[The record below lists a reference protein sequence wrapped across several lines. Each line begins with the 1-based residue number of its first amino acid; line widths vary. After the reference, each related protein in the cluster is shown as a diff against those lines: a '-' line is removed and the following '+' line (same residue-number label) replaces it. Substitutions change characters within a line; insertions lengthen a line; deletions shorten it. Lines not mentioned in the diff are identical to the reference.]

1 MVHSEEAGTKL
12 ILSRF
17 SYSLELKGEAFMD
30 SNHSDPLFSIALN
43 IYDNVN
49 TYREIPGGEQEL
61 AWNPPKRQ
69 PHLVSAPSV
78 LWD

>member
-1 MVHSEEAGTKL
+1 MVHSKEAGTEL

-17 SYSLELKGEAFMD
+17 PNSLELKGETFVD

-61 AWNPPKRQ
+61 TLNPPKR
-69 PHLVSAPSV
+69 
-78 LWD
+78 